1 MKNEKMVRTANS
13 KTLEFK
19 SKEEMWKFLFLIKDL
34 LVPYSDESVGP
45 YVKENS
51 EKAFWMKQGIK
62 INYWADENLVDI
74 LIRYEDFKKIESMF
88 KKENLRRGRNK
99 FRFVGYN
106 IKIEA

>member
-34 LVPYSDESVGP
+34 LVPYSDEMVRP
-45 YVKENS
+45 YVRKDS
-51 EKAFWMKQGIK
+51 ERAFWMKQGIK
-62 INYWADENLVDI
+62 INYWTSENLVDI
-74 LIRYEDFKKIESMF
+74 LISAEDFKKIESMF
-88 KKENLRRGRNK
+88 KKENLRRGKNK
-99 FRFVGYN
+99 FIFVGYN